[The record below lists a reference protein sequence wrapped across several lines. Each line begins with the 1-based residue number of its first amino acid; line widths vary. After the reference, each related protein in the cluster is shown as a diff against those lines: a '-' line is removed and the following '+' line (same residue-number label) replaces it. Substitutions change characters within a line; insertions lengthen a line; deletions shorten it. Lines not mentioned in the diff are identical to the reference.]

1 MNKIF
6 TLLLAALAAPGLL
19 WAQIPAAGQISSRD
33 ITPPSADI
41 SYSSTEIRAGDDLLI
56 AAIFNEPMMESRP
69 VYLQM
74 DGAVSEKMPMI
85 RIGEDLYI
93 FVYSVPGEAGTV
105 NLSLFNGA
113 DLRGNE
119 VSPVPNSGK
128 SFEIIAQN
136 LTTVP
141 EMNGL
146 PGIRVYPN
154 PVADLLKIE
163 GLTGRTEAL
172 IYSSDGQLL
181 QTRILENA
189 FEEVD
194 VSALSAGFYILR
206 MDTGGTTGWRR
217 FVKD

>member
-6 TLLLAALAAPGLL
+6 TLLLAAMAAPGLL
-19 WAQIPAAGQISSRD
+19 WAQIPAGGQITISD
-33 ITPPSADI
+33 IAPPSADI
-41 SYSSTEIRAGDDLLI
+41 SYSSTEVRCGDDLLI
-56 AAIFNEPMMESRP
+56 TAIFDEALMESRP

-74 DGAVSEKMPMI
+74 DGAVSEMMPMI

-93 FVYSVPGEAGTV
+93 FIYSVPCKAGTV

-128 SFEIIAQN
+128 SFEIIARN
-136 LTTVP
+136 LTTGP

-146 PGIRVYPN
+146 PGVRVYPN

-163 GLTGRTEAL
+163 GLAGRTEAC
-172 IYSSDGQLL
+172 IYCSDGQLQ

-189 FEEVD
+189 FEEID
-194 VSALSAGFYILR
+194 VSAFSAGFYILR
-206 MDTGGTTGWRR
+206 MAAGGITGWRR

>member
-1 MNKIF
+1 MNKIS

-19 WAQIPAAGQISSRD
+19 WAQIPAAGQNIIRD
-33 ITPPSADI
+33 IAPPSADI
-41 SYSSTEIRAGDDLLI
+41 SYSSTEVRCGDDLLI
-56 AAIFNEPMMESRP
+56 TAIFDEPMTESRP

-93 FVYSVPGEAGTV
+93 FIYSVPGEAGTV
-105 NLSLFNGA
+105 SLSLSNGA

-128 SFEIIAQN
+128 SFEIVAQN
-136 LTTVP
+136 LTTGP

-146 PGIRVYPN
+146 PGVRVYPN

-163 GLTGRTEAL
+163 GLADRTEAR
-172 IYSSDGQLL
+172 IYSSDGQLQ

-194 VSALSAGFYILR
+194 VSAVSAGFYILR
-206 MDTGGTTGWRR
+206 MDTGGITGWRR